1 MAKKKKAPKRPVARP
16 APRRLRDRLDAAD
29 ELMRRKRWP
38 EARNLLADL
47 GREYPQ
53 EAEVWGRLVNVT
65 YALNDMLGYQGA
77 AERLLAL
84 DPREHDLRPALA
96 TAYVH
101 NGLPTLALRTL
112 REFLRLAPNH
122 PKAGDA
128 GRLLAELERDMPA
141 LLAELGVAG
150 DAGLKLAE
158 LHEEVQSALNQGDYA
173 RARQVAQAALRHAP
187 RSDIPPVLNNL
198 TQAYAAD
205 GYLEEALAITER
217 VLALQPDNI
226 HGLSNRARLLALL
239 GRFDEG
245 REVARRM
252 LASTAEAVGGWL
264 KKAEALSFLGL
275 DQELLDVF
283 AASRRAEPDGEGGH
297 DGMLWHLAAVAALHL
312 GRAADARALWR
323 EALKR
328 EPGLSLAR
336 ENLKDLDQPI
346 GKRNGPWA
354 FDVRYWLSRS
364 TALEL
369 EREFRAGRQA
379 EAARGPARRYLRRHP
394 ELVAVIPAW
403 LARGAPD
410 ARQFALMLIEAAELP
425 ELAQAAKEFALGQA
439 SADDQRMKAA
449 QLAVHQGALATGRV
463 QFWSEGAWRE
473 VILMGVEIHGEV
485 VRDRRHPPQVE
496 RLSRQGLEHM
506 NAGEMALAEETLQ
519 QALKLEPDAPDLLNN
534 LAATYAASGR
544 QSEAE
549 SIWRAILEREPGYLF
564 ARASLGRIE
573 VQRGHVAEARALLD
587 PLLARRR
594 MHFSEF
600 ASVAIAHIETGLAD
614 GKPQEAKSW
623 LEMWERA
630 MPDDPRVEVF
640 RKEIRRRAKG
650 QT

>member
-1 MAKKKKAPKRPVARP
+1 MAKKKAPKRPVFRP
-16 APRRLRDRLDAAD
+16 PPRRLLDKLDAAD
-29 ELMRRKRWP
+29 ELMRSKRWP
-38 EARNLLADL
+38 VAQDLLADL

-53 EAEVWGRLVNVT
+53 EAEVWGRLVNVN
-65 YALNDMLGYQGA
+65 YSLNDMLGYQSA
-77 AERLLAL
+77 AERLLAI

-112 REFLRLAPNH
+112 REFLRLTPNH

-128 GRLLAELERDMPA
+128 SGLLAELERGMPA
-141 LLAELGVAG
+141 LLAELGVEG
-150 DAGLKLAE
+150 EAGLKLAE

-173 RARQVAQAALRHAP
+173 RARQVAQAALRQKP
-187 RSDIPPVLNNL
+187 DIPAVLNNL

-205 GYLEEALAITER
+205 GYLEEALAATDR

-239 GRFDEG
+239 GRFEEG
-245 REVARRM
+245 RAVAGRM
-252 LASTAEAVGGWL
+252 LASTADTVGGWL
-264 KKAEALSFLGL
+264 KKAEALSYLGL

-283 AASRRAEPDGEGGH
+283 AASRRAEPNGEGGH

-312 GRAADARALWR
+312 GREADARAWWR
-323 EALKR
+323 EALRR

-336 ENLKDLDQPI
+336 ENLKDVDRPAS
-346 GKRNGPWA
+346 KRNGPWA
-354 FDVRYWLSRS
+354 YDVRYWLSRS

-369 EREFRAGRQA
+369 EREFRAGRQR

-394 ELVAVIPAW
+394 ELMAVIPAW

-439 SADDQRMKAA
+439 GADDQRMKAA
-449 QLAVHQGALATGRV
+449 QLAVHQGALAAGRV

-473 VILMGVEIHGEV
+473 VILMGIEIHGEA

-496 RLSRQGLEHM
+496 RLLHQGVEYM
-506 NAGEMALAEETLQ
+506 NAGEMVLAEETLQ

-534 LAATYAASGR
+534 LAATYAATDR
-544 QSEAE
+544 QAEAE
-549 SIWRAILEREPGYLF
+549 SIWRALLEREPDYLF

-573 VQRGHVAEARALLD
+573 AQRGHVAEARALLD

-614 GKPQEAKSW
+614 GKPHEAKSW

-630 MPDDPRVEVF
+630 MPDDPRVDIF
-640 RKEIRRRAKG
+640 RKEIRRRSRG